1 MDLDDNI
8 DVFNKLVQDIINCG
22 EIVSEEYN
30 IIILLNAIP
39 DTYKEVKN
47 AIKYGRDT
55 LTHEIVIDSLR
66 SKEIELKHESERK
79 FGEVHVMR
87 ARS

>member
-22 EIVSEEYN
+22 EIMSEEYK
-30 IIILLNAIP
+30 IIILLNAIL

-47 AIKYGRDT
+47 AIKYGKDT
-55 LTHEIVIDSLR
+55 LTPKILIDSLR
-66 SKEIELKHESERK
+66 SKEMELKHESEK
-79 FGEVHVMR
+79 IW
-87 ARS
+87 